1 MIGHEEYRR
10 KRKEKSQLGLKW
22 EGMVLWCSVEK
33 KERETLVGRLGC
45 EVKCS
50 RL

>member
-10 KRKEKSQLGLKW
+10 KRTETSWLGLKW
-22 EGMVLWCSVEK
+22 EWVVFWCFVEK
-33 KERETLVGRLGC
+33 KERETLFGRLGC